1 MKVRPL
7 RLFVIILLVLA
18 AVFAASP
25 PASAAP
31 RAPKGTI
38 DVQAKSI
45 PAKNRSNIQKAINK
59 GQKTG
64 KTVRLFGQFDLGF
77 CFFCLRITAPVS
89 IVGQADPTGPN
100 PDPRQMT
107 VLTSVG
113 LGPILIAEGEGSPV
127 GVTSIQDVWLR
138 GGGLAAIGVGNHD
151 NDGLVRLARNRV
163 TDLAPFGGFRFG
175 LAGGIEIYL
184 RNLLPGVADE
194 LGKLVLRGDFLAE
207 DNYVDTIGVPM
218 VLGIDDNAI
227 ATGKNNY
234 DTITYRNNTMIS
246 IGESSEVEF
255 NSGGSS
261 IVIEDNTIKSLSFE
275 PGQSFLATRAVGLPG
290 IVRAGHPD
298 GINMKGVDT
307 RSVVI
312 RNNDIE
318 TRGRRTGL
326 CIMAWHSETS
336 TVGARSLVIENN
348 RCNMDGQFT
357 GIMVGW
363 SGEDPFFP
371 PGTLDHAVI
380 RDNEISGNARFG
392 IAFPDF
398 VVPIAPG
405 NNLTNT
411 ATGNVMLGNDL
422 TGLQTTTAALYFG
435 PSTTNNSFVGAFNG
449 AVLDEGT
456 GNTVVNTG
464 P

>member
-1 MKVRPL
+1 MKARTLGFIMV
-7 RLFVIILLVLA
+7 ILLVLGA
-18 AVFAASP
+18 AFVASP
-25 PASAAP
+25 AADAS
-31 RAPKGTI
+31 RAGRDTI
-38 DVQAKSI
+38 DVRATND
-45 PAKNRSNIQKAINK
+45 PAKNQSNIQRAIEK
-59 GQKTG
+59 GQRTG
-64 KTVRLFGQFDLGF
+64 KTVKLSGQFDLGL
-77 CFFCLRITAPVS
+77 CFFCIRITAPVS

-100 PDPRQMT
+100 PDPSQMT

-113 LGPILIAEGEGSPV
+113 LGPIIIAQGPGSPA
-127 GVTSIQDVWLR
+127 GVTSIQDLWVR
-138 GGGLAAIGVGNHD
+138 GGGLAAIGVVNHD

-184 RNLLPGVADE
+184 RNLLPGVDTE
-194 LGKLVLRGDFLAE
+194 GNVVLRGHFLAE
-207 DNYVDTIGVPM
+207 NNYVDTIGVPM

-246 IGESSEVEF
+246 IGESSEVEY

-275 PGQSFLATRAVGLPG
+275 PLQSFLATRAVGLPG

-307 RSVVI
+307 SSVVI

-336 TVGARSLVIENN
+336 TVGPRSVLIENN

-371 PGTLDHAVI
+371 PGTLDNAVI
-380 RDNEISGNARFG
+380 RDNEISGNSMFG

-398 VVPIAPG
+398 VVPIAPR

-411 ATGNVMLGNDL
+411 ATGNVMVDNDL

-435 PSTTNNSFVGAFNG
+435 PSTSNNSFVGAFNG
-449 AVLDEGT
+449 GVLDEGT